1 MITKHCLQRCKDG
14 FLSEQGYI
22 RHAVQY
28 FQVDGIQGCHCQYT
42 GKQGLHLAFGLQ
54 QTGYQPRK
62 TSGKER
68 HECTDKRVSIHC
80 EYGRYRTSGC
90 KAPVNRQIGNIQNA
104 EGNKH
109 PQRHDGKYHAEY
121 HRILYG

>member
-1 MITKHCLQRCKDG
+1 MC
-14 FLSEQGYI
+14 I
-22 RHAVQY
+22 R
-28 FQVDGIQGCHCQYT
+28 DRYT

-109 PQRHDGKYHAEY
+109 QMCIRDRVKKVIHGS
-121 HRILYG
+121 